1 MRRLL
6 IFPVIILLAG
16 LTAVAATASSPARQG
31 SQLPAT
37 ANSLQTFPVPIAN
50 GSFDQGVDADGV
62 PLGWQRYAGSPDAT
76 LAIAPGG
83 QGLILDDR
91 DTGAEI
97 GVVQTFALAPS
108 VAYKVDVMA
117 RGFRDRSPDG
127 AYVQLRFLPSQEYAQ
142 VGLSKVSFDELE
154 WISMRAVAPED
165 TTSARLY
172 LYTHRQPTPK
182 VVVSEVV
189 VTGGVE
195 PPPPPPPDP
204 VPPVYDKL
212 KDMHTEIPL
221 VTDGEATCTIVAPER
236 HSGAAATIRDRIR
249 ELTGVT
255 VPVVSDRS
263 AVAATPLVGNVIVLG
278 NRSTNRTSS
287 ELYDRHY
294 SVMDLKYPGTNGYSV
309 RTLHDPYGNGY
320 SAVLVGGSDT
330 AGVNAGASAFAER
343 LTAEG
348 STPGELSI
356 GWMMLTRLGDGLTV
370 PTDIREFETWEASK
384 NYGSIGYFGWNSIS
398 KRMAM
403 YYMTGEPFHA
413 REVIRLSFPDEQAIA
428 EIEEIDGER
437 IENKQDPLAG
447 PYHYN
452 AMMLILYWDLIEESP
467 VFTDEERL
475 AVTNAFAR
483 RLAHSQ
489 DRSTYFRTET
499 PDGVGTRHGQW
510 SALSLHTLARYF
522 DKYYPDA
529 VWAQALRAGE
539 LAFSSLDEHAW
550 LAGENDNLFW
560 FCTGIAPTLSYLV
573 LSGHRAPIE
582 NGVLETLLRGQEV
595 LISGRK
601 PDWALNYAALD
612 YFNKAAY
619 LTGDGRWID
628 YRDRT
633 GLDTDVF
640 RLGQSFW
647 PGDDIAA
654 VPPADLVNSWLV
666 HPMPVP
672 MWRSRATPFDLD
684 ESFMWM
690 SFRSA
695 ASGGGDF
702 VLIDGFNGASR
713 NPYHTYDILELR
725 LAGRT
730 LLEGYM
736 NQVLTSADG
745 LVEPLVPM
753 DGQLLYHDVL
763 GSTAIV
769 VGQVPHLAFASWRR
783 TLAQRTGQYG
793 LIVDDLTFRTQSAN
807 MHVDT
812 TWQFTSGRWDASRQ
826 AISASAP
833 GWELYLPFATT
844 TGRRL
849 VSAGDSSRPNAAS
862 EITLSYEL
870 HPSDVQEVAGRN
882 PVHMGWSGGV
892 QTGSDRH
899 VFYLLGRDSTNAPG
913 ELACLQIAPNA
924 AALSLPSPAVV
935 VAGTYEGIS
944 GDLAVLADNHLI
956 GHNLVSAGFDEPLLT
971 TDTGVNMEWDFETAA
986 MHVVASAPTRLRI
999 AADCLNALVNG
1010 EPGRLVQ
1017 EGATCMVNLPTGEHL
1032 LSRITPNAPNLR
1044 DHLLRLGA
1052 EGRRRRESELSST
1065 PEPTPSVPDLLPV
1078 TSADIGGA
1086 VSLMAVLSGTDA
1098 PQIAI
1103 AEETTIHIFT
1113 ADGRLVRRMAAD
1125 AEILSV
1131 RWWEKH
1137 RLLLVGC
1144 IDDQVIAF
1152 DDSGKRRWVFTSK
1165 MDPAVYETGK
1175 TYWYKTAPGH
1185 EGVRGLFTGTFLDG
1199 EEQAFVGGACTLEII
1214 DEDGQLVERTAF
1226 FWGPG
1231 SVFQLVPKP
1240 DGSIDLLIGREPGD
1254 GAHLWAYNSRTRA
1267 KTKSFY
1273 RVPDG
1278 HTYVGGWANMAR
1290 DHIFVADVAGDH
1302 APEVVSE
1309 INGVWNR
1316 ITVWD
1321 GEGTPLSNAQFGGGK
1336 STPYRNMRDLDL
1348 VDLDGDGKEEIVA
1361 ATSAGQVT
1369 ALDGE
1374 CGLRWSTKLASP
1386 ATVVQAFPPDGDRH
1400 ALILVGCEDG
1410 SVLELGAEGAIAARG
1425 QLEGTPTRIASMQSV
1440 DGPLIIIGTATGE
1453 IATFEP

>member
-6 IFPVIILLAG
+6 IYPVIAVLAG
-16 LTAVAATASSPARQG
+16 STAVAASASLVAPQTAHR
-31 SQLPAT
+31 PAT
-37 ANSLQTFPVPIAN
+37 EPALQTFPVAIVNP
-50 GSFDQGVDADGV
+50 SFDQGVDADGV
-62 PLGWQRYAGSPDAT
+62 PLGWQRYGGSPDAT

-91 DTGAEI
+91 DIGAEI
-97 GVVQTFALAPS
+97 GVMQTFALAPS
-108 VAYKVDVMA
+108 HAYEVAVMA
-117 RGFRDRSPDG
+117 RGFRDRGPSG

-142 VGLSKVSFDELE
+142 VGLSPVTVDELE
-154 WISMRAVAPED
+154 QISVRAVAPEG

-172 LYTHRQPTPK
+172 LYTHRQPKPK
-182 VVVSEVV
+182 VLVSEVA
-189 VTGGVE
+189 VTGGVD

-204 VPPVYDKL
+204 VPPVYDEL
-212 KDMHTEIPL
+212 KDLHTEIPL
-221 VTDGEATCTIVAPER
+221 VSDGEATCAIVAPEQYAD
-236 HSGAAATIRDRIR
+236 AAATIRDRIR
-249 ELTGVT
+249 GLTDVT
-255 VPVVSDRS
+255 VPIVSDRS
-263 AVAATPLVGNVIVLG
+263 SGAATPLIGNVIVLG

-294 SVMDLKYPGTNGYSV
+294 SVMDLKYPGPNGYAV

-330 AGVNAGASAFAER
+330 AGVNAGASAFANS

-348 STPGELSI
+348 ATPAGLSI
-356 GWMMLTRLGDGLTV
+356 GWTMLTRLGDGLTV

-403 YYMTGEPFHA
+403 YYMTGDPFHA

-467 VFTDEERL
+467 VYSDEERL

-483 RLAHSQ
+483 RLAHPQ

-499 PDGVGTRHGQW
+499 PAGVGTRHGQW
-510 SALSLHTLARYF
+510 SALSLYTLARYF

-550 LAGENDNLFW
+550 LAGENDNLYW
-560 FCTGIAPTLSYLV
+560 YCTGVAPTLTYLV
-573 LSGHRAPIE
+573 LSGHRTPID
-582 NGVLETLLRGQEV
+582 NGVIETLLRGQEV
-595 LISGRK
+595 LISGRR

-612 YFNKAAY
+612 YFHKAAY

-628 YRDRT
+628 YRERT

-647 PGDDIAA
+647 PGDDIPA
-654 VPPADLVNSWLV
+654 VPPADLVDSWLV

-672 MWRSRATPFDLD
+672 MWRSRGTTFDLD
-684 ESFMWM
+684 ESFKWM

-695 ASGGGDF
+695 AGSGGDF

-753 DGQLLYHDVL
+753 DGQLTYHDVL
-763 GSTAIV
+763 GSTAVV
-769 VGQVPHLAFASWRR
+769 VGQVPHLPFTSWRR
-783 TLAQRTGQYG
+783 TLAQRAGSYA
-793 LIVDDLTFRTQSAN
+793 LIVDDLTFRTESAN

-812 TWQFTSGRWDASRQ
+812 TWQFKSGNWDASRQ
-826 AISASAP
+826 AISARAP
-833 GWELYLPFATT
+833 GWELYLPFAATNA
-844 TGRRL
+844 RQL
-849 VSAGDSSRPNAAS
+849 DPEEDSLRPDAAT
-862 EITLSYEL
+862 EITYSYEL

-882 PVHMGWSGGV
+882 PVHMGWSGAV
-892 QTGSDRH
+892 QTGSERH
-899 VFYLLGRDSTNAPG
+899 VFYLIGRDATNKPG
-913 ELACLQIAPNA
+913 ELASLQVAPNA
-924 AALSLPSPAVV
+924 AALGLPSPAVA
-935 VAGTYEGIS
+935 VAGTYGSIA
-944 GDLAVLADNHLI
+944 GDLAVLAHNHLI
-956 GHNLVSAGFDEPLLT
+956 GHNLTSAGFDELLFA
-971 TDTGVNMEWDFETAA
+971 TDTAVNAEWDFETAE
-986 MHVVASAPTRLRI
+986 MQLVAAAPTQLRI
-999 AADCLNALVNG
+999 VADCTNLLVNG
-1010 EPGRLVQ
+1010 EPGSHVQ
-1017 EGATCMVNLPTGEHL
+1017 EGATCIIDLAAGEHT
-1032 LSRITPNAPNLR
+1032 LSRVTPNAPDLR
-1044 DHLLRLGA
+1044 DHLLRLVE
-1052 EGRRRRESELSST
+1052 EGWRRRESELSAT
-1065 PEPTPSVPDLLPV
+1065 PEPMPSVPDLLPV
-1078 TSADIGGA
+1078 TRTDIGGA
-1086 VSLMAVLSGTDA
+1086 VSLIEGLTGTDG

-1103 AEETTIHIFT
+1103 AEESTIHIVA
-1113 ADGRLVRRMAAD
+1113 ADGRHVRSMSTD
-1125 AEILSV
+1125 AEVLSM

-1137 RLLLVGC
+1137 RLLLAGC

-1152 DDSGKRRWVFTSK
+1152 DESGARRWVFVSE
-1165 MDPAVYETGK
+1165 MDPAVYEAGK

-1185 EGVRGLFTGTFLDG
+1185 EGVRGLHTGAFLDG
-1199 EEQAFVGGACTLEII
+1199 EQQAFIGGACTLEIV
-1214 DEDGQLVERTAF
+1214 DEDGQLVERTPF

-1231 SVFQLVPKP
+1231 SVFELVPKA

-1254 GAHLWAYNSRTRA
+1254 GPYLWVYNSRTRD
-1267 KTKSFY
+1267 KRKSFY
-1273 RVPDG
+1273 RVPEG

-1290 DHIFVADVAGDH
+1290 DHIFVADVAGDD
-1302 APEVVSE
+1302 ASEVVSE

-1316 ITVWD
+1316 VTVWD
-1321 GEGTPLSNAQFGGGK
+1321 VDGTPLHNAQFGAGR

-1348 VDLDGDGKEEIVA
+1348 VDLDGDGRQEIVA

-1374 CGLRWSTKLASP
+1374 CGLQWSTKLASP
-1386 ATVVQAFPPDGDRH
+1386 PTVLQAFPPDADRP
-1400 ALILVGCEDG
+1400 ASILVGCENG
-1410 SVLELGAEGAIAARG
+1410 AVLILDADGAIAARG
-1425 QLEGTPTRIASMQSV
+1425 QLNGTPKRIASLQSA
-1440 DGPLIIIGTATGE
+1440 DGPLVVVGTVTGE
-1453 IATFEP
+1453 LATFGP